1 MGTVSCWIV
10 PSKVNRAR
18 VNVHV
23 ARTNV
28 VGDNTAM
35 LSITFCSDMPSP
47 CPEGYAGDD
56 CDICDHG
63 YMRW

>member
-35 LSITFCSDMPSP
+35 LSITFVQTCLLHVLRDMLVMTVI
-47 CPEGYAGDD
+47 YV
-56 CDICDHG
+56 ITVT
-63 YMRW
+63 RW